1 MKKKILYGLLVVIM
15 CICLVGCGNNNS
27 NNQEQGTNDSGKTN
41 TNDVVKVTDSA
52 KQVADKFNLD
62 YDNVTVNYYF
72 IDGYTDPSG
81 GTIRV
86 HLKDAVEKTER
97 QKDIISLCE
106 YFKTAS
112 DDGKVYSNQD
122 MSKEFNSAVV
132 LDTTYFMSIYFK
144 INDKSYKAT
153 ITQKDSIKNNDKNYY
168 GYDIY
173 IADLSY

>member
-1 MKKKILYGLLVVIM
+1 MTIIITADGLYVNHTVID
-15 CICLVGCGNNNS
+15 ICKTNGWDYIIRYKEGCASSIAKEYQALPEKENC
-27 NNQEQGTNDSGKTN
+27 GKTN

-52 KQVADKFNLD
+52 KQVADKFNLN

-132 LDTTYFMSIYFK
+132 LDV
-144 INDKSYKAT
+144 
-153 ITQKDSIKNNDKNYY
+153 
-168 GYDIY
+168 
-173 IADLSY
+173 LS